1 MRKLSRFARVVLAV
15 LTLAVAAMPV
25 SGAHLHL
32 CFDGGEP
39 PTTYHAMSDAG
50 EGAHNAPD
58 GLTHH
63 DCDISAQSGLLAK
76 KAGSAFDL
84 PGLVSLTGYCVR
96 VPVAIPARIV
106 VFDPIPSVPLQA
118 HPLLPPLRGP
128 PV

>member
-1 MRKLSRFARVVLAV
+1 VRKLSRFARVVLAV

-39 PTTYHAMSDAG
+39 PTSYHAMSDAG
-50 EGAHNAPD
+50 EAAHNAPD
-58 GLTHH
+58 GLSHH

-84 PGLVSLTGYCVR
+84 PGLVSLAGYCVR
-96 VPVAIPARIV
+96 VSVAIPE
-106 VFDPIPSVPLQA
+106 PLVRF
-118 HPLLPPLRGP
+118 HPVLAVSLRVHHRLPPLRGP